1 MAIRRA
7 KQKAQVIEKLSQ
19 VAPPGDAFI
28 ACVHVE
34 TGPSPWLNAVFD
46 EIPLLGLIV
55 ALTRRFYFLTLTNHS
70 VVVNTASRW
79 TNRPGEVVA
88 VFPRH
93 ALPVSR
99 VKRATVWSS
108 MYLHLPN
115 DPKPTRLNI
124 HRYWRAELD
133 QLSTVFPPGSIDP
146 SSQPFELAPQG
157 TAYPGQPGQQG
168 QPVHPGQPFPPQQ
181 AYPAQPHVPQQAYP
195 APPAQPYP
203 PQGQPYPPQQGQPY
217 PPQGA
222 PVPPQAPYGAGPG
235 YPAQR

>member
-19 VAPPGDAFI
+19 VAPPGETFI

-46 EIPLLGLIV
+46 EVPLLGLIV
-55 ALTRRFYFLTLTNHS
+55 ALTRRFYFLTLTNS
-70 VVVNTASRW
+70 SIVVNAASRW
-79 TNRPGEVVA
+79 TNRPGDVVA

-93 ALPVSR
+93 AFPVSR
-99 VKRATVWSS
+99 VKRASIWSS
-108 MYLHLPN
+108 MYVQLPTGG
-115 DPKPTRLNI
+115 KPTRLNI

-133 QLSTVFPPGSIDP
+133 QLSTAFPPGSIDP

-157 TAYPGQPGQQG
+157 MPYPGAQ
-168 QPVHPGQPFPPQQ
+168 GQPFPQQQ
-181 AYPAQPHVPQQAYP
+181 AHP
-195 APPAQPYP
+195 APAAQPYP
-203 PQGQPYPPQQGQPY
+203 PQQPYPAPQGQPYPPQQPYPAPPAQPYPPQQGQPY
-217 PPQGA
+217 PPQ
-222 PVPPQAPYGAGPG
+222 PPYGGGQPG